1 MNNIDEKLNK
11 VLDIEILPQSDNNE
25 ISIIETLPDIDEGRD
40 VQIKND
46 YNHARNTLHNL
57 IRNGEDSISSIL
69 SLAKESEHPRAF
81 EVVSQLLKTTGE
93 LTKELVILQKNM
105 DKLDI
110 KDSTRKNVV
119 NNNVFVG
126 NTKDFLKM
134 MKDNDRDI

>member
-40 VQIKND
+40 IQIKND

>member
-57 IRNGEDSISSIL
+57 IRNGEDSISSII